1 MIHNGKIKVIK
12 EIDAIDFK
20 TIEEVTVIKAIK
32 VKYGMQSVIAEKDC
46 TDMSFED
53 TINEIAQMLTDNPE
67 ADYVIKEQRYKE
79 PLPFR

>member
-12 EIDAIDFK
+12 ETEAIDFK

-32 VKYGMQSVIAEKDC
+32 VKDGIQSVIAEKDC

-53 TINEIAQMLTDNPE
+53 TINEIAQLLADNPE
-67 ADYVIKEQRYKE
+67 ADYVTTEKRYKE

>member
-20 TIEEVTVIKAIK
+20 DIEEVTVIKAVK
-32 VKYGMQSVIAEKDC
+32 VKDGITYIMAEKEC
-46 TDMSFED
+46 TDMSSED
-53 TINEIAQMLTDNPE
+53 TINAIAQMLTDIPE

>member
-12 EIDAIDFK
+12 KIDAIDFK
-20 TIEEVTVIKAIK
+20 AIEEVTVIKAIK

-79 PLPFR
+79 QLPFR